1 MSVQAEKS
9 ITGQSVS
16 DDDLKKI
23 GPYRICRRLG
33 AGAMGTVYEVEHE
46 YLGIRRA
53 LKLFRTG
60 GSHADFL
67 RKRFLAEGKLLAR
80 LDNPRL
86 VRVHDLAFDENTG
99 APYFTMDLV
108 VGPDGVPQTFAD
120 VQHKGGVAEETLTG
134 WYADLREA
142 LDAIHASGIVHR
154 DIKLENILVDNDGHA
169 VLSDFGISR
178 VMDADLR
185 EAIALTRTIAT
196 GEAPDARRVM
206 GTIMYLAPEIRAGG
220 EPSPASDI
228 WALGMTLFRMLTG
241 LWYEPG
247 ANAIDLLEPFNPAW
261 RQLFTALLAIDPSK
275 RSLPQFTLETYSPV
289 RRHWKRLVA
298 GAVLAAGIAGALAFV
313 WAISGRHGDSR
324 DSDDRQSEMD
334 VDVSDAFSVPSG
346 IK

>member
-46 YLGIRRA
+46 YLGVRRA

-60 GSHADFL
+60 GNHADFL

-120 VQHKGGVAEETLTG
+120 VQHKGGVAEETLAG

-142 LDAIHASGIVHR
+142 LVAIHASGIVHR
-154 DIKLENILVDNDGHA
+154 DIKLENILVGNDGHA

-185 EAIALTRTIAT
+185 EAIALTRTIVT
-196 GEAPDARRVM
+196 GEAPNARRVM
-206 GTIMYLAPEIRAGG
+206 GTIMYLAPEIRIGG

-228 WALGMTLFRMLTG
+228 WALGITLFRMLTG
-241 LWYEPG
+241 LWYESG
-247 ANAIDLLEPFNPAW
+247 ANAIDMLEPFDPAW
-261 RQLFTALLAIDPSK
+261 RQLFTALLAVDPSK
-275 RSLPQFTLETYSPV
+275 RSLPQFTLETVSPV
-289 RRHWKRLVA
+289 RRRWKRLVA
-298 GAVLAAGIAGALAFV
+298 GAVLAAGIAGALALI
-313 WAISGRHGDSR
+313 WAVSGRHGGGKDP
-324 DSDDRQSEMD
+324 DGRQPELD
-334 VDVSDAFSVPSG
+334 VDVADAFSVPSG